1 MIYARNGFRIN
12 TATGINVKNVLSTA
26 SSNPPPPIY
35 IYFCW
40 LLMQAILRI
49 SHEVLLRLNTFF
61 ETSEFFDL

>member
-26 SSNPPPPIY
+26 SFNFPLIY

-61 ETSEFFDL
+61 ETSELFDL

>member
-26 SSNPPPPIY
+26 SSNFPPIY

-61 ETSEFFDL
+61 GTSELFDL